1 MFAKATNNVGFAQ
14 RVVATLVASAMVLMS
29 IGIYNNAQAANLTN
43 ISNTISDSAPSAQ
56 PSHSIEFTIPAVGG
70 SAIIGGNNI
79 QITFDAQD
87 DGAGGQDFAGGDIS
101 SVISDNSDLT
111 FQVNGGGFSAP
122 TFVASDNDSFTING
136 IAASAG
142 DTVEIVVASG
152 VITNPSTLGSYEI
165 FVDSASGDS
174 GRTRVAIVDS
184 VEVRA
189 IVDTVFDFTITGLA
203 TSTAVNGTSTT
214 GSSSDVLLDFGTL
227 VAGEPEALAQRLN
240 VQTNARNG
248 FVVTV
253 QTDGDLESATG
264 AIIDTFVEGGDQS
277 ESDTVWASP
286 SPDVNDPTTWGHW
299 GVTTNDAD
307 LNSVGGFYG
316 SEFAANEFIAA
327 STTPRE
333 VMHHNNPADNSTAN
347 IGQVDVLYQVE
358 ITALQEAADDYSTNL
373 TYIATPT
380 F

>member
-111 FQVNGGGFSAP
+111 FQVNGGGFLAP